1 MLANIRIFSL
11 GQGNMIEVVVEI
23 IEAEAEAAWN
33 LQVYLSPVC
42 K

>member
-23 IEAEAEAAWN
+23 IEAEAEAEAAWN
-33 LQVYLSPVC
+33 NWLKL
-42 K
+42 KL

>member
-23 IEAEAEAAWN
+23 IEAEAEAEAEAAWN
-33 LQVYLSPVC
+33 N
-42 K
+42 